1 MAISSKQAGASKSG
15 LVSVFL
21 IYLLLII
28 LIYYLTGEVLRG
40 MPAGGASG
48 LIILGA
54 AFILP
59 LALLIYVLVKVR
71 KLVFD
76 IRHGNPGARFKTHLI
91 FFFALIVILTS
102 IPQAIVSM
110 RFVSS
115 AINTWFS
122 PEIGNAINGGLNLSL
137 AYYNEKIET
146 LEYFAEGP
154 VFSNMLSDLERS
166 PNRMWTNIHNANP
179 GIDSI
184 QIFDSSGKPIFFSGI
199 EGAEMET
206 APSLDGADGLL
217 PREDRS
223 TTSLLRYLQV
233 YSTGNTEYTVVISS
247 QLPQNLDDTARSL
260 TAAREVFLTYQKNQ
274 QDFSRLLYIFYT
286 FFTIPLILLSVL
298 ISFLLSDEVIRPI
311 VSLEAATHKVSE
323 GDYSFRILTRSGDE
337 LYNLTRSFNQMMGEL
352 ENSRK
357 KILQTEKI
365 TAWQEIARQLAHELR
380 NPLTPIKLSS
390 ERLLRKF
397 KNDPENISTILEPAI
412 TNIITE
418 VNALDNLLKEFRDFS
433 RLPAPTLSRENIC
446 ALLNDTLG
454 TYKTSFPA
462 VEFSFT
468 SEYESIDIDIDSK
481 QMKQVFSNLLKNACE
496 SFENRTGVISVQTDL
511 VRKGNSSYCRIRVQD
526 NGSGIDP
533 EKQDQVFNPYFTTK
547 TEGTGL
553 GLPIVERIIFD
564 HKGQIWFESD
574 RGHGTTFFIDL
585 PLEKKIG

>member
-91 FFFALIVILTS
+91 LFFALIVILTS

-154 VFSNMLSDLERS
+154 VFSNMLSDIERS

-233 YSTGNTEYTVVISS
+233 YRTGSTEYTVVISS

-390 ERLLRKF
+390 ERLLRKY

-533 EKQDQVFNPYFTTK
+533 EKQEQVFNPYFTTK

-574 RGHGTTFFIDL
+574 KGHGTTFFIDL
-585 PLEKKIG
+585 PLEKKFG